1 MALQKVVNIDPALGV
16 PGSQATFYNE
26 VTTINNYISDGTA
39 TAGNFAFEGT
49 ATVNAAGSSMGI
61 ATATATEGTKPLGL
75 VVRLIDGVLADGVD
89 SSLIYER
96 GCNVTIAIRG
106 DFYVVATG
114 TATVGDSVNV
124 EATTGEVTYG
134 TIAEEGTEVATGFT
148 VTKGGSTGDV
158 IVISNHG

>member
-39 TAGNFAFEGT
+39 TAGKFAFEGT
-49 ATVNAAGSSMGI
+49 ATVNTAGSSMGI
-61 ATATATEGTKPLGL
+61 AKSTATSSTKPLGL
-75 VVRLIDGVLADGVD
+75 VVRLIDGVLTDGVD
-89 SSLIYER
+89 SSLTYER

-106 DFYVVATG
+106 DFYVLAEG

-124 EATTGEVTYG
+124 NPTTGTMTYG
-134 TIAEEGTEVATGFT
+134 AASDGAVATGFT
-148 VTKGGSTGDV
+148 VAQGGSLGDV

>member
-39 TAGNFAFEGT
+39 TAGKFAFEGT
-49 ATVNAAGSSMGI
+49 ATVNTAGSNMGI
-61 ATATATEGTKPLGL
+61 AKATATASTKPLGL
-75 VVRLIDGVLADGVD
+75 VVRLIDGVLTDGVD

-106 DFYVVATG
+106 DFYVLAEG

-124 EATTGEVTYG
+124 NPTTGAMTYG
-134 TIAEEGTEVATGFT
+134 AASDGAVATGFT
-148 VTKGGSTGDV
+148 VAQGGSLGDV

>member
-39 TAGNFAFEGT
+39 TAGKFVFEGT

-61 ATATATEGTKPLGL
+61 AKATATAGTKPLGL
-75 VVRLIDGVLADGVD
+75 AVRLIDGVLADGVD

-106 DFYVVATG
+106 DFYVIAEG
-114 TATVGDSVNV
+114 TAAVGDSVNV
-124 EATTGEVTYG
+124 NPTTGAMTYG
-134 TIAEEGTEVATGFT
+134 VASEGAVATGFT
-148 VTKGGSTGDV
+148 VAQGGSAGDV

>member
-39 TAGNFAFEGT
+39 TAGKFVFEGT
-49 ATVNAAGSSMGI
+49 ATVNTTGSSMGI
-61 ATATATEGTKPLGL
+61 AKSTATSGAKPLGL
-75 VVRLIDGVLADGVD
+75 AVRLIDGVLADGVD

-106 DFYVVATG
+106 DFYVLAEG
-114 TATVGDSVNV
+114 TAAVGDSVNV
-124 EATTGEVTYG
+124 NPTTGAMTYG
-134 TIAEEGTEVATGFT
+134 EASGGAVATGFT
-148 VTKGGSTGDV
+148 VAQGGSLGDV

>member
-39 TAGNFAFEGT
+39 TAGKFVFDGT
-49 ATVNAAGSSMGI
+49 ATINTTGSTQKIASLTADAG
-61 ATATATEGTKPLGL
+61 TAPAGL
-75 VVRLIDGVLADGVD
+75 CVRLLDGILQDGND
-89 SSLIYER
+89 ASLVYAR
-96 GCNVTIAIRG
+96 GCNVTVAIRG
-106 DFYVVATG
+106 DFYVLAEG

-124 EATTGEVTYG
+124 NPTTGAMTYG
-134 TIAEEGTEVATGFT
+134 AASEGAVATGFT
-148 VTKGGSTGDV
+148 VAQGGSLGDV